1 MNIVQL
7 HENNTI
13 KDTFIL
19 DKIYSD
25 DTIDVIKK
33 KIIEVLSSRI
43 AYEELYLFAKK
54 RKLMS
59 KRQVYNELSQNTNV
73 IPRTRLR
80 NFLSN
85 IVSHNIIE
93 PPSEDTTI
101 DIDTIMNLNIKEEE
115 TVLVPIGM
123 DMNAVYKFPFSVNPL
138 LVKDFDDN
146 VLSNSAH
153 EMTSTYNR
161 NLLLNYGDLD
171 ENTIYIVTAEDAMT
185 FLKDEHVFQIY
196 YPFLFK
202 KDITTRE
209 QLLSTREK
217 LIDEN
222 QREITPKYI
231 KTQENIALLREI
243 HAEKSQTTYIQKGI
257 TEITFIMRPVTT
269 ISIPIDVIFKLVK
282 TSISLPFIKFN
293 PGKKREKMYRL
304 FANKSTIN
312 GKKIPYLTKSK
323 LTKLTANVSRDK
335 SVGIYLDIN
344 MDGATIIAEFDSDAN
359 VKVTMTTNSTAQ
371 TLVSAAKI
379 VADNLNPVLEQ
390 INTFIEQS
398 GYSYKYFE
406 TFTDGLVE
414 IVNMKYLEYLTID
427 KPFLIEK
434 YMKCLKSIFS
444 VNEGN
449 LTKGIEM
456 DYKRVDYYV
465 EGSKIEKFIR
475 RLMTEN
481 RNADE
486 ITTIVS
492 ENFDV
497 SIEEAR
503 TALLKILNQTTTEQN
518 VFANKRF
525 KKQGNAGFTTTIKR
539 DQFSGNVMIEVAN
552 INAVGY
558 LDVIPIYLDAIVKLT
573 QGNAGVEMERKCTG
587 AYDEEEDEPIAHDD
601 IKSPP
606 EHTLPERKDIEINPD
621 NGLITQ
627 DSEKDE
633 FIDDFFG
640 ESDLEDMTPEDEK
653 EKTPPSQPQKQ
664 KTPPPPQKQKT
675 PPQPQKQQQQQQQQT
690 SDIDGLPL
698 NNPNFFFSRMQQRDS
713 RLFLTKDDG
722 KYKAYSRM
730 CPHNM
735 LRQPV
740 VLTNEEKERIDK
752 EHSGSY
758 TNAVKYGSTPDK
770 QNWYICP
777 RYWSIRD
784 NVSLTEEEVKSGKY
798 GGIIP
803 HGSKKVPKGKYVF
816 EFNVGTKNN
825 EHIDENGNY
834 ITHYPGFLKD
844 DTHPEGSC
852 VPCCFKQWDS
862 KMQQTR
868 REQCMKPETTQ
879 QKNKQPT
886 VRDDYIKEP
895 NKYPLKKSAYGY
907 LPMTIQKLL
916 NSNNEKCQVSKK
928 DKSLKPSIEC
938 ILRKGVE
945 NSNAQS
951 FIACLAD
958 AYAYSFALPKTPSI
972 EEMKQI
978 IIDKITIDVFAM
990 LQNGNLVTI
999 FEKESVTINYEKYKK
1014 TDFYKRLIG
1023 NKTNLANKELYFRR
1037 TCIAYENFV
1046 DFIKDPTIVIDYTYL
1061 WDFVCRHLFK
1071 DKINLVVMNIVEN
1084 DLTDNVEIICPTD
1097 VYSRSA
1103 AIYNA
1108 RYKTLLIIKRES
1120 MYEPVYLIET
1130 DADGNTSIREK
1141 FFNVYSTELGASFK
1155 NALVDIRSDMLKCA
1169 PFSSS
1174 KPADNYH
1181 YKRNISFN
1189 TMINKIKNMKE
1200 YSIKYQVINYN
1211 NKTIGVILSYKDE
1224 QIGYIP
1230 CEPSYIHP
1238 QYAIKSMDDDIYT
1251 GYKETHSFLN
1261 FIHKELKFHCKPYIK
1276 VIEDG
1281 TIVGI
1286 ITETNQMVPLDAPHQ
1301 NYHKDKLIE
1310 VMTYGTDIAKAE
1322 TAITMS
1328 HPTDQDKKRQK
1339 AIKRIRLETNFY
1351 NTFRNTVRIFLSK
1364 YENRNLKKKISAI
1377 IDEPNTYMNKLA
1389 MLTELLH
1396 ELVDGNIEFVNYE
1409 TIKVDNID
1417 KVLACGKE
1425 CDGEKKSY
1433 CMSKDGGK
1441 CVLLIPNKHLISE
1454 NNNETIYFHRMA
1466 DEMLRYNHIRE
1477 YLFNEGT
1484 FLIIEQLDYDL
1495 HKDEIVLL
1503 HDLLFKEYIESGD
1516 LPITNPYIKHNTHDD
1531 AQPSER
1537 VVDME
1542 EKQLS
1547 DRTIVKKADEPRPEQ
1562 IRTDGDV
1569 PLLCKIETTELGAH
1583 DKLYKLF
1590 HNKSS
1595 KRFTNKHE
1603 GHINCGYELIAKIIA
1618 DFTKKRMEVPD
1629 IKRLLVELYRKES
1642 IENEDLYIITMRH
1655 QGKKDIVKTMVS
1667 KNVSLNTLIASDNYF
1682 VTNLDI
1688 YLIARHLKLPLII
1701 TSGTR
1706 LRENG
1711 QTLMTIN
1718 YDDNNAFYYV
1728 IKQHGMVNNE
1738 VQRYSLLTNESVDDI
1753 RISFTD
1759 FTQTTKNA
1767 IKDNIIDDGYIRK
1780 L

>member
-1 MNIVQL
+1 MKIVQL
-7 HENNTI
+7 HEDNKI
-13 KDTFIL
+13 KETFTL
-19 DKIYSD
+19 DEIYSD
-25 DTIDVIKK
+25 DTIDVVKK
-33 KIIEVLSSRI
+33 KIISAMPSKI

-54 RKLMS
+54 RKIMS
-59 KRQVYNELSQNTNV
+59 KRQIYNELSQNTNV
-73 IPRTRLR
+73 IPRTRLQ

-85 IVSHNIIE
+85 IVSHNIIAPAE
-93 PPSEDTTI
+93 EMTI
-101 DIDTIMNLNIKEEE
+101 DIDTIMSLNIKEEE
-115 TVLVPIGM
+115 MVLVPIGM
-123 DMNAVYKFPFSVNPL
+123 DMNATYKFPFSVNPL
-138 LVKDFDDN
+138 LVKDFDDI

-153 EMTSTYNR
+153 EMISTYNR

-171 ENTIYIVTAEDAMT
+171 ENTLYIIAAEDAMT

-209 QLLSTREK
+209 QLLSNREK
-217 LIDEN
+217 LIDDN
-222 QREITPKYI
+222 QREITAKYV

-243 HAEKSQTTYIQKGI
+243 HKEQTKTTYIQKGI
-257 TEITFIMRPVTT
+257 SEITFMMRPVTN

-304 FANKSTIN
+304 YANKSTIN

-323 LTKLTANVSRDK
+323 LTKLTANVAREK
-335 SVGIYLDIN
+335 SVGIYLDV
-344 MDGATIIAEFDSDAN
+344 DGVVIVAEFDIEAN
-359 VKVTMTTNSTAQ
+359 VKVTMTTDAAQ
-371 TLVSAAKI
+371 TLESASKI
-379 VADNLNPVLEQ
+379 AGEKLNPVLEQ

-398 GYSYKYFE
+398 GYSYKYFDK
-406 TFTDGLVE
+406 FDDNLVE
-414 IVNMKYLEYLTID
+414 IVNMKYIEYVKLE
-427 KPFLIEK
+427 KPVALEK
-434 YMKCLKSIFS
+434 YLKCLKSVFS

-465 EGSKIEKFIR
+465 EGTKIEKFIR
-475 RLMTEN
+475 RLMSEN

-497 SIEEAR
+497 SVEEAR
-503 TALLKILNQTTTEQN
+503 ESLIKILNQTTTEQN

-558 LDVIPIYLDAIVKLT
+558 LDVIPIYLDAIIQLT
-573 QGNAGVEMERKCTG
+573 QGHVSDDLARKCTG
-587 AYDEEEDEPIAHDD
+587 TVTDDEEDEPIAHDD

-606 EHTLPERKDIEINPD
+606 EQTLPERKDIEINPN

-640 ESDLEDMTPEDEK
+640 ESDLEDLSPEEEQK
-653 EKTPPSQPQKQ
+653 QGQQAQKQ
-664 KTPPPPQKQKT
+664 KTPTPPQKQKT
-675 PPQPQKQQQQQQQQT
+675 PPLPPQKQKQQQQT
-690 SDIDGLPL
+690 AEIDGMPL

-740 VLTNEEKERIDK
+740 VLTNEEKERIDR

-777 RYWSIRD
+777 RYWSIKD

-803 HGSKKVPKGKYVF
+803 PGSKKVPAGKYIY

-825 EHIDENGNY
+825 EHIDEEGNY

-844 DTHPEGSC
+844 DTHPEGMC

-868 REQCMKPETTQ
+868 REQCMKPDTTT
-879 QKNKQPT
+879 KTAKQPAG
-886 VRDDYIKEP
+886 RDDYIKEP
-895 NKYPLKKSAYGY
+895 NKYPLKQGAYGY

-928 DKSLKPSIEC
+928 DKSLKPSSEC

-945 NSNAQS
+945 NSNVQS
-951 FIACLAD
+951 FISCLAD
-958 AYAYSFALPKTPSI
+958 AYAYSAALQKTPTI

-978 IIDKITIDVFAM
+978 IIDKIPIETFVT

-1014 TDFYKRLIG
+1014 SEFYTRLTKKSSAG
-1023 NKTNLANKELYFRR
+1023 SANKELYFKKV
-1037 TCIAYENFV
+1037 CVAYENFI
-1046 DFIKDPTIVIDYTYL
+1046 DYIKDPTIVIDYTYL
-1061 WDFVCRHLFK
+1061 WDFVCKHLFT

-1108 RYKTLLIIKRES
+1108 RYKTLLIVKRES

-1130 DADGNTSIREK
+1130 DAAGMTSIREK
-1141 FFNVYSTELGASFK
+1141 FFNVYSADLGTSFK
-1155 NALVDIRSDMLKCA
+1155 SALVDIRNDILKCA
-1169 PFSSS
+1169 PFDS
-1174 KPADNYH
+1174 KPTV
-1181 YKRNISFN
+1181 YKRNVSLNVI
-1189 TMINKIKNMKE
+1189 INKIKNMKE

-1211 NKTIGVILSYKDE
+1211 NKTIGIILSYKDE
-1224 QIGYIP
+1224 KTGYVP

-1238 QYAIKSMDDDIYT
+1238 QYEIKAMDDDIYT
-1251 GYKETHSFLN
+1251 GYEETHSFLK
-1261 FIHKELKFHCKPYIK
+1261 FIGKELKFPCKPIIK

-1281 TIVGI
+1281 AIVGI

-1301 NYHKDKLIE
+1301 NYHKDKLTE
-1310 VMTYGTDIAKAE
+1310 VMAYGTNIAKAE
-1322 TAITMS
+1322 TAISMS
-1328 HPTDQDKKRQK
+1328 HPSDRDTDREK

-1364 YENRNLKKKISAI
+1364 YENRVLKKKINAI
-1377 IDEPNTYMNKLA
+1377 IDDPNLYTNKLT
-1389 MLTELLH
+1389 MMTELLH
-1396 ELVDGNIEFVNYE
+1396 ELVDGHIEFVSHKTLNLD
-1409 TIKVDNID
+1409 KID
-1417 KVLACGKE
+1417 KVLTCGKD
-1425 CDGEKKSY
+1425 CNKSY
-1433 CMSKDGGK
+1433 CMSKEDGGK
-1441 CVLLIPNKHLISE
+1441 CVLLMPKTHLISGH
-1454 NNNETIYFHRMA
+1454 NNKTIYFHRIA
-1466 DEMLRYNHIRE
+1466 DEMLRYKHIRE
-1477 YLFNEGT
+1477 YLFTDGA
-1484 FLIIEQLDYDL
+1484 FLIIEQIDYDL

-1516 LPITNPYIKHNTHDD
+1516 MPITNPYIKHNTHDD
-1531 AQPSER
+1531 AQPSEQ
-1537 VVDME
+1537 VVESED
-1542 EKQLS
+1542 KQNS
-1547 DRTIVKKADEPRPEQ
+1547 DRTVAVAKPQGRPN
-1562 IRTDGDV
+1562 TDTDV
-1569 PLLCKIETTELGAH
+1569 PMLCKIETSELGAH
-1583 DKLYKLF
+1583 DKVYKIF
-1590 HNKSS
+1590 HTKTT
-1595 KRFTNKHE
+1595 KRVMIKHE
-1603 GHINCGYELIAKIIA
+1603 GHVNCGYELISKIIA
-1618 DFTKKRMEVPD
+1618 DFTKKQMEANE
-1629 IKRLLVELYRKES
+1629 IKRLLVELYKKES
-1642 IENEDLYIITMRH
+1642 DNNNEDLYIITMRK

-1667 KNVSLNTLIASDNYF
+1667 KNISLNTLIASDNYY
-1682 VTNLDI
+1682 VSNLDI
-1688 YLIARHLKLPLII
+1688 YLIAKHLKLPLIVA
-1701 TSGTR
+1701 SGTR
-1706 LRENG
+1706 LRENN
-1711 QTLMTIN
+1711 QLLMTIN
-1718 YDDNNAFYYV
+1718 YDENNAFYYV
-1728 IKQHGMVNNE
+1728 VKQHGIVNNE
-1738 VQRYSLLTNESVDDI
+1738 VQRYSLIANEADGGI
-1753 RISFTD
+1753 RIDFNE

-1767 IKDNIIDDGYIRK
+1767 VKDNVVADGYIY

>member
-1 MNIVQL
+1 MKIVQL
-7 HENNTI
+7 HQDNKIKETI
-13 KDTFIL
+13 TL
-19 DKIYSD
+19 DEIYVD
-25 DTIDVIKK
+25 DTIDAIKK
-33 KIIEVLSSRI
+33 KIIFALREKI

-54 RKLMS
+54 RKFMS
-59 KRQVYNELSQNTNV
+59 KRQAYNELSQNTNI
-73 IPRTRLR
+73 IPHTRLH

-85 IVSHNIIE
+85 IVSQNITE
-93 PPSEDTTI
+93 PPEDTSI
-101 DIDTIMNLNIKEEE
+101 DMDTIMNLNIKEEE
-115 TVLVPIGM
+115 TVLIPIGM
-123 DMNAVYKFPFSVNPL
+123 DMNATYKFPFAVNPL
-138 LVKDFDDN
+138 LVKDFDDI
-146 VLSNSAH
+146 VLSTSAH

-161 NLLLNYGDLD
+161 NLLLNYGDLED
-171 ENTIYIVTAEDAMT
+171 NTLYMVTAEDAMT
-185 FLKDEHVFQIY
+185 FLKSEHVFQIY
-196 YPFLFK
+196 YPFLYK

-209 QLLSTREK
+209 QLLSNREK
-217 LIDEN
+217 LIDDN
-222 QREITPKYI
+222 QRELTAKYAN
-231 KTQENIALLREI
+231 TQENIALLRKI
-243 HAEKSQTTYIQKGI
+243 HEEKSTSASSTKYIQKGI
-257 TEITFIMRPVTT
+257 TEITFMMRPVTE

-323 LTKLTANVSRDK
+323 LTKLSNNIAREK
-335 SVGIYLDIN
+335 SVGLYIDV
-344 MDGATIIAEFDSDAN
+344 DGVIIVAEFDTDAN
-359 VKVTMTTNSTAQ
+359 VKVTMSTEVSQ
-371 TLVSAAKI
+371 TLASASKI
-379 VADNLNPVLEQ
+379 AGEKLNPVLEQ

-398 GYSYKYFE
+398 GYSYKYFDR
-406 TFTDGLVE
+406 FADGLVE
-414 IVNMKYLEYLTID
+414 IVNMKYVEYFEID

-444 VNEGN
+444 VSEGN
-449 LTKGIEM
+449 LMKGIEM

-497 SIEEAR
+497 TREEAR
-503 TALLKILNQTTTEQN
+503 DSLLKILNQTTTEQN

-558 LDVIPIYLDAIVKLT
+558 LDVIPIYLDSLVKLT
-573 QGNAGVEMERKCTG
+573 QGNTGVELERKCTG
-587 AYDEEEDEPIAHDD
+587 DLTVDDEEDEPIVHDD

-606 EHTLPERKDIEINPD
+606 EQPLPDRKDIEINPD

-633 FIDDFFG
+633 FVDDFFG
-640 ESDLEDMTPEDEK
+640 ESDLEDLSPEEEK
-653 EKTPPSQPQKQ
+653 VPSPPKLKTPS
-664 KTPPPPQKQKT
+664 PPKKQKT
-675 PPQPQKQQQQQQQQT
+675 PPQSQAKPQKEQS
-690 SDIDGLPL
+690 SDIDGMPL

-777 RYWSIRD
+777 RYWSIKD

-803 HGSKKVPKGKYVF
+803 PGSKKVPKGKYIY

-825 EHIDENGNY
+825 EHVDENGNY

-844 DTHPEGSC
+844 DTHPDGMC

-868 REQCMKPETTQ
+868 REQCMKPEAEQ
-879 QKNKQPT
+879 QKSKQSATT

-895 NKYPLKKSAYGY
+895 NKYPLKQGAYGY
-907 LPMTIQKLL
+907 LPTTIQKLL

-938 ILRKGVE
+938 LLRKGVE
-945 NSNAQS
+945 NSNSQS
-951 FIACLAD
+951 FLACLAD
-958 AYAYSFALPKTPSI
+958 AYAYSESLPKTPSI

-978 IIDKITIDVFAM
+978 IIEKITIDVFVT
-990 LQNGNLVTI
+990 LQNGSLTTI
-999 FEKESVTINYEKYKK
+999 FEKDSVTINYEKYRKS
-1014 TDFYKRLIG
+1014 DFYKRLLG
-1023 NKTNLANKELYFRR
+1023 NKKNIANKDAYFRKA
-1037 TCIAYENFV
+1037 CIAYENFV

-1061 WDFVCRHLFK
+1061 WDFVCRHLFS
-1071 DKINLVVMNIVEN
+1071 DKINLVVMNVVEN

-1097 VYSRSA
+1097 VYSRAA

-1108 RYKTLLIIKRES
+1108 RYKTLLIVKRET
-1120 MYEPVYLIET
+1120 MFEPVYLIET
-1130 DADGNTSIREK
+1130 DAAGNTGIREK

-1169 PFSSS
+1169 PYNS
-1174 KPADNYH
+1174 KPAEVYQ
-1181 YKRNISFN
+1181 YKRNVSFN
-1189 TMINKIKNMKE
+1189 GILNKIKDKKE
-1200 YSIKYQVINYN
+1200 YSVKYQVMNYN
-1211 NKTIGVILSYKDE
+1211 NKTIGVILSYKDS
-1224 QIGYIP
+1224 QSGYIP

-1238 QYAIKSMDDDIYT
+1238 QYEIKAMDDDIYAD
-1251 GYKETHSFLN
+1251 YEETRDFLK
-1261 FIHKELKFHCKPYIK
+1261 FINKELKLPCKPLMK
-1276 VIEDG
+1276 FVEHEL
-1281 TIVGI
+1281 IVGVL
-1286 ITETNQMVPLDAPHQ
+1286 TETNQVVPLSAPTENHS
-1301 NYHKDKLIE
+1301 KDRLLV
-1310 VMTYGTDIAKAE
+1310 VMANGPDVTKAE
-1322 TAITMS
+1322 TAISMNY
-1328 HPTDQDKKRQK
+1328 HGEQDEKRQK

-1351 NTFRNTVRIFLSK
+1351 NTFRNTIRIFLSK
-1364 YENRNLKKKISAI
+1364 YENRSVKKKINAI
-1377 IDEPNTYMNKLA
+1377 IDEPNTYMNKLT
-1389 MLTELLH
+1389 MLTEMLH
-1396 ELVDGNIEFVNYE
+1396 ELIDDHIEFVNYK
-1409 TIKVDNID
+1409 TINVDKID
-1417 KVLACGKE
+1417 KVLACGKD
-1425 CDGEKKSY
+1425 CGGEKKSY
-1433 CMSKDGGK
+1433 CISKDGGK
-1441 CVLLIPNKHLISE
+1441 CVLLIPNKHLISG
-1454 NNNETIYFHRMA
+1454 NNNETIYFHRIA
-1466 DEMLRYNHIRE
+1466 DEMLRYKHIRE
-1477 YLFNEGT
+1477 YLFTEGT

-1495 HKDEIVLL
+1495 HNDEIVLL

-1516 LPITNPYIKHNTHDD
+1516 LPITNPYIKHNTHND
-1531 AQPSER
+1531 AQPSDR

-1542 EKQLS
+1542 EKQMS
-1547 DRTIVKKADEPRPEQ
+1547 DRTIAKKADEQPQQPDRKE
-1562 IRTDGDV
+1562 GDI
-1569 PLLCKIETTELGAH
+1569 PMLCKIETTEIGAH

-1595 KRFTNKHE
+1595 KRFTMKHE

-1618 DFTKKRMEVPD
+1618 DFTKKRMEISE
-1629 IKRLLVELYRKES
+1629 IKRVLVDLYRKDWA
-1642 IENEDLYIITMRH
+1642 ENEDLYIITMRN
-1655 QGKKDIVKTMVS
+1655 QGKKDIVKTMIS
-1667 KNVSLNTLIASDNYF
+1667 KNVTLNTLIASDNYY
-1682 VTNLDI
+1682 VSNLDLF
-1688 YLIARHLKLPLII
+1688 LIAKHFKLPMVV

-1706 LRENG
+1706 LKENG
-1711 QTLMTIN
+1711 QLLMTIN

-1728 IKQHGMVNNE
+1728 VKQHGIVNNE
-1738 VQRYSLLTNESVDDI
+1738 VQRYSLLINETEAI
-1753 RISFTD
+1753 RID
-1759 FTQTTKNA
+1759 VNEFTQTTKNA
-1767 IKDNIIDDGYIRK
+1767 IKDNVVDDGFIKK